1 MPKPGSYSRQAIKLR
16 LRVTCPHCWHVFAP
30 QHALWISQHPDLIGD
45 ARLGAD
51 HQQRFLPTRFTVDG
65 AALDARGFACHDLA
79 CPNCHLA
86 VPRAMLEMKP
96 VFLSILGAPASGK
109 SYFLASMTWRL
120 RQLLPK
126 HFALNFGDADP
137 MSNQRL
143 QEYEAL
149 QFLNSNPDALVAIEK
164 TQTYGDL
171 YDTVLFGDQAM
182 NFPRPF
188 LFALTGMEQH
198 PNFAVPRRL
207 SRVVCLYDNAGESFL
222 PGQDAATS
230 PVTRHLALS
239 QALLFLFDPTQDMR
253 FRQACHGQTDDPQMK
268 QRSERLERER
278 PVRQETILLEAA
290 QRVRRYAGLAQSAK
304 HHRPLVVVVTK
315 YDCWSSLLNRDPLA
329 PPWVGGAKQS
339 ISALRSNVVEQ
350 MSQRIRALL
359 WQLTPELVAAA
370 EGFAENVIYIP
381 VSATGRGPE
390 TDPVS
395 GAFGIRP
402 RDIAPQWVEVPMLY
416 VLGRWMSGIIPLYD
430 QAASRRQA
438 MLPPP
443 TGGPANA
450 PPGLPPAST
459 ASGAPATLSGEFT
472 IAPPQPGRGPAM
484 FEGEQPLPQ
493 RRREL

>member
-1 MPKPGSYSRQAIKLR
+1 MPKPASNTRQAIKLR
-16 LRVTCPHCWHVFAP
+16 LRVTCPHCWHVFSP
-30 QHALWISQHPDLIGD
+30 QQALWVSQHPDLIGD
-45 ARLGAD
+45 QRLGAD

-65 AALDARGFACHDLA
+65 AAIDARGFACHDLA
-79 CPNCHLA
+79 CPNCHLS
-86 VPRAMLEMKP
+86 VPRALLEMKP

-120 RQLLPK
+120 RQLLPRQ
-126 HFALNFGDADP
+126 FALNFGDADP
-137 MSNQRL
+137 VSNQRL

-149 QFLNSNPDALVAIEK
+149 QFLNSNQDALVAIEK
-164 TQTYGDL
+164 TQTHGDL
-171 YDTVLFGDQAM
+171 YDTVLFGDQAV
-182 NFPRPF
+182 NFPKPF
-188 LFALTGMEQH
+188 LFSLTALEQH

-207 SRVVCLYDNAGESFL
+207 SRVISLYDNAGESFL
-222 PGQDAATS
+222 PGQDTATS

-239 QALLFLFDPTQDMR
+239 QALFFLFDPTQDMR

-290 QRVRRYAGLAQSAK
+290 QRVRRYTGLAQSAK
-304 HHRPLVVVVTK
+304 HSRPLVVVVTK
-315 YDCWSSLLNRDPLA
+315 YDCWSSLLHHQPLDDPWVTGSKWPLA
-329 PPWVGGAKQS
+329 
-339 ISALRSNVVEQ
+339 ALKIDAIQQLSDRV
-350 MSQRIRALL
+350 RALL

-370 EGFAENVIYIP
+370 EGFADHVIYIP

-390 TDPVS
+390 TDPAT

-416 VLGRWMSGIIPLYD
+416 VLSRWMPGVIAVFD
-430 QAASRRQA
+430 ADASRRRAIQPPA
-438 MLPPP
+438 ARPAPGSLGDNLSPPAANGVPARLSDEFTLPPP
-443 TGGPANA
+443 T
-450 PPGLPPAST
+450 T
-459 ASGAPATLSGEFT
+459 A
-472 IAPPQPGRGPAM
+472 RGPAM